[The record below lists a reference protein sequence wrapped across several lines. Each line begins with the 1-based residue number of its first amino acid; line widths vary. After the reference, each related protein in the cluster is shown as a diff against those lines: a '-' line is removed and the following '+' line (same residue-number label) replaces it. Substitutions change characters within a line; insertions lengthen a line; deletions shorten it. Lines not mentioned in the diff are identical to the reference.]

1 MKITKVECIPVSIPF
16 AKPIV
21 MSGTSA
27 SVAAGIVLKLHTDE
41 GVTGV
46 AETGDTSV
54 WYMGEGQDSILSNIV
69 NIFAPRC
76 LLGEDPFNI
85 ETIVNKMDA
94 ATHANN
100 HSKAVVDFAL
110 HDLMGKALGVP
121 TYKLL
126 GGMSNPKIPLA
137 YVMSFGTPESVAAE
151 AKVRVDAG
159 FPGLK
164 LKVGAKDPDVDI
176 DMVAA
181 VREAVGSKIKVMI
194 DANGGWMYHQA
205 LYVLQ
210 RVAKYDV
217 FLCEQPV
224 PWWDL
229 EGLARLRK
237 KVDVPVFADESAAE
251 LGNLLQILKMEAADG
266 FFLKVPKAGGIL
278 KSRRWVNIAQ
288 GANMPVMCG
297 CMVNSGLGC
306 AAEAAFLGAT
316 EWMGRIEQES
326 IGPLNL
332 HNLNDTVSGP
342 LPNDLAVKPVRY
354 EAGHLYPPVDGVG
367 LGVELN
373 EDVMARLATPGKPAV
388 TVTA

>member
-1 MKITKVECIPVSIPF
+1 VNVYAPN
-16 AKPIV
+16 
-21 MSGTSA
+21 
-27 SVAAGIVLKLHTDE
+27 
-41 GVTGV
+41 
-46 AETGDTSV
+46 
-54 WYMGEGQDSILSNIV
+54 ILI
-69 NIFAPRC
+69 
-76 LLGEDPFNI
+76 GEDPFNI
-85 ETIVNKMDA
+85 ETIVAKMDA

-137 YVMSFGTPESVAAE
+137 YVMSFGTAEEVAKE

-164 LKVGAKDPDVDI
+164 LKVGAKNPDDDI

-181 VREAVGSKIKVMI
+181 VREAVPSDIKVMI

-224 PWWDL
+224 PWWDV
-229 EGLARLRK
+229 EGLARLRR

-251 LGNLLQILKMEAADG
+251 LGNLLQILKVEAADG

-278 KSRRWVNIAQ
+278 KSRRWVDIAK

-342 LPNDLAVKPVRY
+342 IANDLAVTPVRY
-354 EAGHLYPPVDGVG
+354 ERGHLYPPTEGVG
-367 LGVELN
+367 LCVELN
-373 EDVMARLATPGKPAV
+373 EDVVARLATPGKPAV
-388 TVTA
+388 GRLLIVLPAGAETSLPEPPRLCGRPPPPGVGRYKRPGRARADGPRFSV